1 MSYAYHK
8 INKYRHALVNDKY
21 TTVATS
27 GWTNNSKTHPFP
39 WNTNDAPSLEKNN
52 TLSYSN
58 RFSHDHMI
66 CIVM

>member
-39 WNTNDAPSLEKNN
+39 WIRTIAPSLEKNN
-52 TLSYSN
+52 TFSYGS